1 MDENNITDKAVGAA
15 ALGCGLFAV
24 LSGICSALVP
34 IILVAMVI
42 MAIVRSC

>member
-1 MDENNITDKAVGAA
+1 MADDKITDAAVGAA
-15 ALGCGLFAV
+15 TIGCGLFAV

-42 MAIVRSC
+42 MAIVRGC